1 MKNEIVVA
9 SDGEA
14 ALAILR
20 GANIEHRSFRP
31 DLVLLDLNLPKLD
44 GRQVLAK
51 IKEDPDLKRIP
62 VVILTT
68 SQAGQDILRSY
79 DLQANAYIIKPVDFD
94 QFVSVI
100 RSIEDLWLTIVKLP
114 TR

>member
-1 MKNEIVVA
+1 M
-9 SDGEA
+9 
-14 ALAILR
+14 LA
-20 GANIEHRSFRP
+20 E
-31 DLVLLDLNLPKLD
+31 
-44 GRQVLAK
+44 

-79 DLQANAYIIKPVDFD
+79 DLHPNAYIIKPVDFD

-100 RSIEDLWLTIVKLP
+100 RSIEDFWLTIVKLP